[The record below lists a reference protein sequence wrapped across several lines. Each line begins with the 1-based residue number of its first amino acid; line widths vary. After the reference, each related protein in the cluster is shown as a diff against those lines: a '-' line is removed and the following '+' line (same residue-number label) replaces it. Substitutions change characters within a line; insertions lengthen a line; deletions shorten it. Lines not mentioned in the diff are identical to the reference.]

1 MTKALNTTNRRA
13 PARDPIFAA
22 IENHR
27 KLNKALHA
35 IWLAADLAEGRTV
48 EKHGFR
54 PTQLCAYRLP
64 AELRA
69 YRRVYDAEE
78 RAAEQWDKRAGF
90 TAIRRDV
97 EVAMPAEQRAAMQMA
112 RTNPRTPAGAGALLA
127 YTKTLMFEVGEMF
140 WHKTAL
146 NTVAKALA
154 TMGKA
159 PPRSQIKRAA

>member
-1 MTKALNTTNRRA
+1 MNHVVK
-13 PARDPIFAA
+13 ARDPIFAA

-35 IWLAADLAEGRTV
+35 IWLAADLAEGRAV

-64 AELRA
+64 AQLRA
-69 YRRVYDAEE
+69 YRKVYDAEE
-78 RAAEQWDKRAGF
+78 RAAREWDKRAGF

-97 EVAMPAEQRAAMQMA
+97 EVATPAEQRAAMQMA
-112 RTNPRTPAGAGALLA
+112 RTKPRTPAGAGALLA

-146 NTVAKALA
+146 NTIAEALA
-154 TMGKA
+154 TMEKA